1 MIELIAAPPNLP
13 FSVALALM
21 LAIALLEGVGTLFGL
36 GLSSFIDSLLPEIDV
51 DFDAD
56 FDADGAP
63 MALSRLLGW
72 LRFGQIP
79 ALIWLVVFLTCF
91 GLIGLLLQA
100 LVVESFG
107 SLMPGLLASSV
118 AAAASLPAVRI
129 FGGGLAKILPKDET
143 DAVSDTTFIGRVAV
157 ITLGTARQGSPAEA
171 RLQDQF
177 GQAHY
182 VMVEPD
188 LADESFSQGD
198 QVLLVKKAGA
208 VFRVIRNSSA
218 NLVD

>member
-1 MIELIAAPPNLP
+1 MIELVSAPANLP
-13 FSVALALM
+13 FSVALVLM
-21 LAIALLEGVGTLFGL
+21 LAIALLEGVGTIFGL
-36 GLSSFIDSLLPEIDV
+36 GLSSFIDSLLPEIDLDV
-51 DFDAD
+51 DFN
-56 FDADGAP
+56 ADGGP
-63 MALSRLLGW
+63 MALSRVLGW

-91 GLIGLLLQA
+91 GLVGLMIQA
-100 LVVESFG
+100 LVLETIG
-107 SLMPGLLASSV
+107 SLMPGVLASTAAV
-118 AAAASLPAVRI
+118 AISLPAVRV

-143 DAVSDTTFIGRVAV
+143 DAVSDVTFIGRVAV

-188 LADESFSQGD
+188 LAEEAFFQGD

-208 VFRVIRNSSA
+208 LFRVIKNSSA

>member
-1 MIELIAAPPNLP
+1 MLELISSPSNLP
-13 FSVALALM
+13 FSVALVLM
-21 LAIALLEGVGTLFGL
+21 LAIAVLEGVGMIFGL

-51 DFDAD
+51 EIDAD
-56 FDADGAP
+56 FDGSVGP

-91 GLIGLLLQA
+91 GLIGLGIQMVA
-100 LVVESFG
+100 FKTFG
-107 SLMPGLLASSV
+107 GLMPGVLASTV

-143 DAVSDTTFIGRVAV
+143 EAVSDATFVGRVAV

-177 GQAHY
+177 GQSHY
-182 VMVEPD
+182 VMLEPD
-188 LADESFSQGD
+188 LAAESLSQGER
-198 QVLLVKKAGA
+198 VLIVSKAGA
-208 VFRVIRNSSA
+208 VFRGIKDFNA